1 MQALKKRW
9 GVKITE
15 DMLRKHL
22 KSTPT
27 DFVNAYKEVTW
38 HVMLY
43 AECYQCSNCFLHN
56 TTFVMSL
63 MLSLQLIENLVKFVR
78 MDTEDQQVLSD
89 KDIVGK
95 ITRKFSNERDK
106 LEKRLAK
113 EAMHQLAELQAQVA
127 AGASA
132 NQSGQSTYHL
142 SY

>member
-1 MQALKKRW
+1 
-9 GVKITE
+9 
-15 DMLRKHL
+15 
-22 KSTPT
+22 
-27 DFVNAYKEVTW
+27 
-38 HVMLY
+38 
-43 AECYQCSNCFLHN
+43 
-56 TTFVMSL
+56 
-63 MLSLQLIENLVKFVR
+63 